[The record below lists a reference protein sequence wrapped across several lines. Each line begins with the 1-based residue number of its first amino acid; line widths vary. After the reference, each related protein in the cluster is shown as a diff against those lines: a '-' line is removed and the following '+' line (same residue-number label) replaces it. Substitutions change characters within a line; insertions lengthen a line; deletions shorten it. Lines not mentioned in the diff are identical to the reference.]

1 MPNTSPTTRH
11 HSNLYSPQTACE
23 HCGNLLAHEGW
34 CFTRNTA
41 VQYAYQIVMDPS
53 KLTLADHLILHSL
66 GVTWE
71 MKPCQNNCKATPTL
85 RSNAESPKGT
95 AA

>member
-1 MPNTSPTTRH
+1 MPNTSPTTWQQNNPYR
-11 HSNLYSPQTACE
+11 PQTSCE
-23 HCGNLLAHEGW
+23 HCGNLLNHESW

-66 GVTWE
+66 GVIWE
-71 MKPCQNNCKATPTL
+71 MKTVQKNCKSTSGM
-85 RSNAESPKGT
+85 R
-95 AA
+95 AAAGSR

>member
-11 HSNLYSPQTACE
+11 HSNLYSPQAACE
-23 HCGNLLAHEGW
+23 HCGNLLDHEGW
-34 CFTRNTA
+34 CLTRNTA

-71 MKPCQNNCKATPTL
+71 MKPCQNNCKATPAL